1 MSRRNVLVN
10 GIELMTINIKGS
22 YRQDFM
28 SLNYYFECIG
38 KQDFAIDRQEVNDQ
52 IRAKIGN
59 KIYAQVKKYFIDDD
73 EKLLLYSGGLDSLLA
88 VDYITCTDNQL
99 ICVNRE
105 MPVATAN

>member
-52 IRAKIGN
+52 I
-59 KIYAQVKKYFIDDD
+59 
-73 EKLLLYSGGLDSLLA
+73 
-88 VDYITCTDNQL
+88 
-99 ICVNRE
+99 
-105 MPVATAN
+105 